1 MEQDLFK
8 YKRKPGKEEYDV
20 TLANSEDLIGTI
32 KYDTD
37 CYEWLFVTYY
47 WISAPEMKEIIEVM
61 EWLA

>member
-8 YKRKPGKEEYDV
+8 YKRKPGKQEYEV

-37 CYEWLFVTYY
+37 RDEWLFITNF
-47 WISAPEMKEIIEVM
+47 WISAPEIKEIIEVM
-61 EWLA
+61 EWLS

>member
-8 YKRKPGKEEYDV
+8 YKRKPGKEEYEV

-32 KYDTD
+32 KYGSDRQ
-37 CYEWLFVTYY
+37 EWTFITSY

-61 EWLA
+61 EWLS